1 MYVPGKIAN
10 GKSVIIDIGTGYFVE
25 KVGDV
30 PRRTYK

>member
-10 GKSVIIDIGTGYFVE
+10 GKSVIIDIGTGYFAE

-30 PRRTYK
+30 HR